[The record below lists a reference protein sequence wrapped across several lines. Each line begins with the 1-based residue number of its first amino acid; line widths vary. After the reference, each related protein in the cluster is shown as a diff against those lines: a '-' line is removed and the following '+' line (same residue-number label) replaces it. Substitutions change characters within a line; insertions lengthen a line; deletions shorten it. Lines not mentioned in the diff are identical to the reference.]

1 MNEFV
6 DITDK
11 DDKNQQ
17 ILDVELRL
25 NNGILQT
32 YKVTIISP
40 AEVNVECWV
49 EDKARVLAAWL

>member
-49 EDKARVLAAWL
+49 EVRHLYQQ